1 MSEKIKPVLLI
12 AKILVILALPILFFS
27 YIGQNP
33 MKKLET
39 ASREIAI
46 VNEDNGTEFNEKPIY
61 VGSELVTTLDKDSE
75 YEWIV
80 VNRSTAESGLANEK
94 YDAVIYF
101 PSDFSK
107 NIYTFNDERPIKAGI
122 KYKVQTSLNA
132 ENMEKVQKELE
143 KTKSK
148 MNKHI
153 STQYWSYVSQSVE
166 DIRKKFDNVLAKEI
180 AFQNTM
186 YEFYTPS
193 SESLAGSIKQHKDM
207 LEGVFAE
214 TKDAGKTSNE
224 TMDEMGHTKAQMASF
239 VKDVASF
246 EEYQKNQSKLFMD
259 ASSQNQQLVKD
270 SVQAYGKVLDE
281 GSQQIPEIQQ
291 GMSAKYS
298 LNDKDFSENVGIMKE
313 RLDSSNA
320 ELETFTTNLKG
331 KQVDQI
337 SKISQEQQ
345 SSIEQ
350 FKQTEELDLD
360 KLQAAMLVQ
369 RGNLASGSGDG
380 TDATGGNGAK
390 IEDIETETG
399 MGEAADAPTKK
410 DPIDELSLQAL
421 LDQING
427 IQSALA
433 GLVPAE
439 GSEGAAEQ
447 LNILTAELQAEI
459 NNLSGTVNGRT
470 GNYNQVITEFNALV
484 DSYNQLLE
492 QHKQLQADYHELG
505 SDYKDLGDEW
515 KKSQEDIE
523 ELQNIQNM
531 TIDEAIAK
539 IRSSEQSLLEKVGGE
554 RRAVL
559 VQVFND
565 SITNRNANELL
576 SYYGSLSSY
585 SELAE
590 RVTAAKVDK
599 IFAAN
604 IKELENLKNGVSPN
618 VDEGAKLVKTSL
630 AGVDDNFGVFSDSI
644 LGFMKEY
651 DANVKAGQEA
661 TLAELAAITVRAQE
675 VSAQMSDHMEP
686 PEIETEPPLNLD
698 GEMFV
703 TLQDNTATTVGFI
716 SELVN
721 SVAER
726 QETVTKD
733 TADLQVKV
741 GSVQERADQLN
752 DNWSKN
758 VDSTVQIKT
767 DVYSVLNNTL
777 VDDQQNGY
785 VYEYLANPV
794 QISGEVLQQEKVN
807 IPPIVMLVIILISGL
822 LIGFFLHHY
831 GSLPMMVHAALN
843 ALLNLIVGLIISI
856 YGLKIYPL
864 EDMQEIKWTVFTVL
878 LLFFCSACTRLAF
891 SIGPF
896 VGAMLVIGLI
906 SFFMIPLL
914 DLIMPNFNVDH
925 PVADVYM
932 SIQFGDQSAFIPA
945 IIILMILTLIGSVI
959 PYIVKR
965 FTERREMAHE
975 AE

>member
-33 MKKLET
+33 MKKQET
-39 ASREIAI
+39 SSHEIAI
-46 VNEDNGTEFNEKPIY
+46 VNEDNGTEFNKKPIY
-61 VGSELVTTLDKDSE
+61 VGSELVTTLDNNSE
-75 YEWIV
+75 YEWVV

-101 PSDFSK
+101 PSDFSE
-107 NIYTFNDERPIKAGI
+107 NVYTFDDERPIKAGI
-122 KYKVQTSLNA
+122 RYKVQTSLNA

-153 STQYWSYVSQSVE
+153 STQYWSYVSQSVD

-207 LEGVFAE
+207 LESVFAQ

-224 TMDEMGHTKAQMASF
+224 TMDEIGHTKAQMASF
-239 VKDVASF
+239 VKDVVSF
-246 EEYQKNQSKLFMD
+246 EEYQKNQSKLLLD
-259 ASSQNQQLVKD
+259 ASNQNQQLVKE
-270 SVQAYGKVLDE
+270 SVQSYDKVLSE
-281 GSQQIPEIQQ
+281 GNQQVPEIQQ
-291 GMSAKYS
+291 GMYTKYS
-298 LNDKDFSENVGIMKE
+298 LNDQGFNENVGVVE
-313 RLDSSNA
+313 EGLETSNA
-320 ELETFTTNLKG
+320 ELENFATSMKG

-337 SKISQEQQ
+337 SKISQDQQ

-350 FKQTEELDLD
+350 FKQTEEFDLD
-360 KLQAAMLVQ
+360 KLQASMLAQ
-369 RGNLASGSGDG
+369 RKNLTSGSGDG
-380 TDATGGNGAK
+380 TDVTGGSGTQ

-399 MGEAADAPTKK
+399 KGESAGAPSRK

-421 LDQING
+421 LDQITG
-427 IQSALA
+427 IHTALE

-447 LNILTAELQAEI
+447 INILTAELQAEI

-470 GNYNQVITEFNALV
+470 ENYNQVIAEFNTLV
-484 DSYNQLLE
+484 DSYNELLA
-492 QHKQLQADYHELG
+492 QHTQLQADYNELG
-505 SDYKDLGDEW
+505 ADYKDLGDQW

-523 ELQNIQNM
+523 ELKNLQNM
-531 TIDEAIAK
+531 TIDEAVAEIK
-539 IRSSEQSLLEKVGGE
+539 SSEQNLLEKVGGE
-554 RRAVL
+554 RRAAL
-559 VQVFND
+559 VTVFND
-565 SITNRNANELL
+565 SIKNRNANELL

-618 VDEGAKLVKTSL
+618 VDQGANLVKASL
-630 AGVDDNFGVFSDSI
+630 AGVDDNLGAFSNSI
-644 LGFMKEY
+644 IGYMNEY

-661 TLAELAAITVRAQE
+661 TLAELASITAQAQE
-675 VSAQMSDHMEP
+675 VSADMSEKMERPEMEP
-686 PEIETEPPLNLD
+686 EPPVSLD

-703 TLQDNTATTVGFI
+703 SLQDNTATNMGFI
-716 SELVN
+716 SDLVN

-726 QETVTKD
+726 QDTVTKD

-741 GSVQERADQLN
+741 GSVQERANQLN

-794 QISGEVLQQEKVN
+794 QISGEVLHQEKVN

-831 GSLPMMVHAALN
+831 GTLPMMVHEALN

-864 EDMQEIKWTVFTVL
+864 GDMQEIKWTVFTVL

-896 VGAMLVIGLI
+896 VGAILVIGLI
-906 SFFMIPLL
+906 SFFTLPLL
-914 DLIMPNFNVDH
+914 DLIMPNFNIDH

-932 SIQFGDQSAFIPA
+932 SIQFGDQSAFTPA
-945 IIILMILTLIGSVI
+945 MIILLILTLIGSI
-959 PYIVKR
+959 LPYIVKR
-965 FTERREMAHE
+965 FSERREMAHE

>member
-12 AKILVILALPILFFS
+12 GKILVILALPILFFS

-33 MKKLET
+33 MKKPET
-39 ASREIAI
+39 ASREVAI

-61 VGSELVTTLDKDSE
+61 VGSELVTTLDNDSD
-75 YEWIV
+75 YNWIV
-80 VNRSTAESGLANEK
+80 VNRSTAESGLANGK

-101 PSDFSK
+101 PSDFSR
-107 NIYTFNDERPIKAGI
+107 NIYTFEDERPIKAGI

-166 DIRKKFDNVLAKEI
+166 DIRKKFDKVLAKEI

-186 YEFYTPS
+186 YDFYTPS

-214 TKDAGKTSNE
+214 TKDAGQASNE
-224 TMDEMGHTKAQMASF
+224 TMDGMGHAKAQITSF

-259 ASSQNQQLVKD
+259 ASNQNQQLVKD
-270 SVQAYGKVLDE
+270 SVQTYGKVLSE
-281 GSQQIPEIQQ
+281 GNQQVPEIQQ
-291 GMSAKYS
+291 GMNTKYS
-298 LNDKDFSENVGIMKE
+298 LNDKGFVENAGVVKE
-313 RLDSSNA
+313 KLETSHA
-320 ELETFTTNLKG
+320 ELENFTANMKG
-331 KQVDQI
+331 RQVEQI
-337 SKISQEQQ
+337 SKISQDQQ

-350 FKQTEELDLD
+350 FKQTEEFDLD
-360 KLQAAMLVQ
+360 KLQAAMLAQ
-369 RGNLASGSGDG
+369 RENLASGSGD
-380 TDATGGNGAK
+380 DADDAGGDDTG

-399 MGEAADAPTKK
+399 MGEADGSPSKK

-427 IQSALA
+427 IHSALA

-447 LNILTAELQAEI
+447 INVLTAELQAEI
-459 NNLSGTVNGRT
+459 NELSGTVNGRT

-484 DSYNQLLE
+484 DSYNELLT
-492 QHKQLQADYHELG
+492 QHTQLQADYNELG
-505 SDYKDLGDEW
+505 SHYKDLGDQW
-515 KKSQEDIE
+515 KKSQDDIE

-531 TIDEAIAK
+531 TIDEAITK
-539 IRSSEQSLLEKVGGE
+539 IKSTEQNLLEKVGGE

-559 VQVFND
+559 VQVFNS
-565 SITNRNANELL
+565 SIANRNANELL
-576 SYYGSLSSY
+576 SYYGALSSY
-585 SELAE
+585 NELAE
-590 RVTAAKVDK
+590 RVTAAKVEE

-618 VDEGAKLVKTSL
+618 VDEGAQLVKASL
-630 AGVDDNFGVFSDSI
+630 AGVDDDFGMFSDSI
-644 LGFMKEY
+644 LGYMKEY

-661 TLAELAAITVRAQE
+661 TLAELAAITASAQD
-675 VSAQMSDHMEP
+675 VSANMTDRLEAPEVEPEP
-686 PEIETEPPLNLD
+686 PVNLD
-698 GEMFV
+698 GEMFIS
-703 TLQDNTATTVGFI
+703 LQDNTAATVGSI
-716 SELVN
+716 AKLVN

-726 QETVTKD
+726 QATVTKD
-733 TADLQVKV
+733 TADLQMKV

-777 VDDQQNGY
+777 VDEQQNGY

-794 QISGEVLQQEKVN
+794 QISGEVLHQEKVN

-831 GSLPMMVHAALN
+831 GNLPVMVHAALF

-864 EDMQEIKWTVFTVL
+864 GDMQEIKWTVFTVL

-896 VGAMLVIGLI
+896 VGAILVIGLI
-906 SFFMIPLL
+906 SFFTVPLL
-914 DLIMPNFNVDH
+914 DLIMPNFNVAH

-945 IIILMILTLIGSVI
+945 SIILLILTLIGSII
-959 PYIVKR
+959 PDILKR

-975 AE
+975 AD

>member
-224 TMDEMGHTKAQMASF
+224 TMVEMGHTKAQMASF

-259 ASSQNQQLVKD
+259 VSSQNQQLVKD

-281 GSQQIPEIQQ
+281 GNQQIPEIQQ
-291 GMSAKYS
+291 GMNAKYS

-360 KLQAAMLVQ
+360 KLQAAMLAQ

-410 DPIDELSLQAL
+410 EPIDELSLQAL

-459 NNLSGTVNGRT
+459 NNLNGTVNGRT

-703 TLQDNTATTVGFI
+703 TLQ
-716 SELVN
+716 
-721 SVAER
+721 
-726 QETVTKD
+726 
-733 TADLQVKV
+733 
-741 GSVQERADQLN
+741 
-752 DNWSKN
+752 
-758 VDSTVQIKT
+758 
-767 DVYSVLNNTL
+767 
-777 VDDQQNGY
+777 
-785 VYEYLANPV
+785 
-794 QISGEVLQQEKVN
+794 
-807 IPPIVMLVIILISGL
+807 
-822 LIGFFLHHY
+822 
-831 GSLPMMVHAALN
+831 
-843 ALLNLIVGLIISI
+843 
-856 YGLKIYPL
+856 
-864 EDMQEIKWTVFTVL
+864 
-878 LLFFCSACTRLAF
+878 
-891 SIGPF
+891 
-896 VGAMLVIGLI
+896 
-906 SFFMIPLL
+906 
-914 DLIMPNFNVDH
+914 
-925 PVADVYM
+925 
-932 SIQFGDQSAFIPA
+932 
-945 IIILMILTLIGSVI
+945 
-959 PYIVKR
+959 
-965 FTERREMAHE
+965 
-975 AE
+975 

>member
-1 MSEKIKPVLLI
+1 MSEKIKPMLLI
-12 AKILVILALPILFFS
+12 GKILVIIALPILFFS

-46 VNEDNGTEFNEKPIY
+46 VNEDNGTQFNDNPIY

-80 VNRSTAESGLANEK
+80 VNRSTAESGLASEK

-107 NIYTFNDERPIKAGI
+107 NIYTFDDEQPIKAGI

-166 DIRKKFDNVLAKEI
+166 DIRKKFDNVLEKEI

-224 TMDEMGHTKAQMASF
+224 TMDEMSQTKAQMASF
-239 VKDVASF
+239 VKDVVSF
-246 EEYQKNQSKLFMD
+246 EDYQKNQSKLFTD
-259 ASSQNQQLVKD
+259 ASNQNQQLVKD
-270 SVQAYGKVLDE
+270 SVQTYDKVLSE
-281 GSQQIPEIQQ
+281 GNEQVPEIQQ
-291 GMSAKYS
+291 GMDTKYS
-298 LNDKDFSENVGIMKE
+298 LNDQGFNENVGVVKD
-313 RLDSSNA
+313 RLETSNA
-320 ELETFTTNLKG
+320 ELENFATSMKG
-331 KQVDQI
+331 KQVEQI
-337 SKISQEQQ
+337 SKISQDQQ
-345 SSIEQ
+345 NSIEQ

-360 KLQAAMLVQ
+360 KLQAAMLAQ
-369 RGNLASGSGDG
+369 RANLASGSGDG
-380 TDATGGNGAK
+380 TDVTGGDEAQ
-390 IEDIETETG
+390 IEEIETETG
-399 MGEAADAPTKK
+399 IGESAGAPSKK

-421 LDQING
+421 LDQLTG
-427 IQSALA
+427 IHTALEA
-433 GLVPAE
+433 LVPAE

-447 LNILTAELQAEI
+447 INILTVQLQDEI
-459 NNLSGTVNGRT
+459 NNLNGTVSGRT
-470 GNYNQVITEFNALV
+470 GNYNQVITEFNTLV
-484 DSYNQLLE
+484 DSYNELLA
-492 QHKQLQADYHELG
+492 QHTQLQAEYNELG
-505 SDYKDLGDEW
+505 ANYKNLGDQWE
-515 KKSQEDIE
+515 KSQKDIE
-523 ELQNIQNM
+523 ELQNLQNM
-531 TIDEAIAK
+531 TIDEAITEIK
-539 IRSSEQSLLEKVGGE
+539 SSEQALLEKVGGE

-559 VQVFND
+559 VEIFNHA
-565 SITNRNANELL
+565 ITNRNSNDLL
-576 SYYGSLSSY
+576 AYYGALSSY
-585 SELAE
+585 GELAE
-590 RVTAAKVDK
+590 RVTEANVDK
-599 IFAAN
+599 VFAAN

-618 VDEGAKLVKTSL
+618 VDEDAKLVKASL
-630 AGVDDNFGVFSDSI
+630 AGVNENFGMFSDSI
-644 LGFMKEY
+644 LGYMKEY
-651 DANVKAGQEA
+651 DENVKAAQEA
-661 TLAELAAITVRAQE
+661 TLAEMAEISARAQE
-675 VSAQMSDHMEP
+675 VSSNLSDHMEV
-686 PEIETEPPLNLD
+686 PEVEPEPPVDLD
-698 GEMFV
+698 GDMFIS
-703 TLQDNTATTVGFI
+703 LQDNTATTVGFI

-726 QETVTKD
+726 QDTVARD

-794 QISGEVLQQEKVN
+794 QISGEVLHQEKVN

-831 GSLPMMVHAALN
+831 GTLPMMVHAALFT
-843 ALLNLIVGLIISI
+843 LLNLIVGLIISI

-864 EDMQEIKWTVFTVL
+864 GDMQEIKWTVFTVL
-878 LLFFCSACTRLAF
+878 LLFFCSAFTRLAF

-896 VGAMLVIGLI
+896 VGAILVIGLI
-906 SFFMIPLL
+906 SFFTIPLL

-945 IIILMILTLIGSVI
+945 IIILLILTLIGSI
-959 PYIVKR
+959 ISYIVKR

>member
-1 MSEKIKPVLLI
+1 MSEKIKPILLI
-12 AKILVILALPILFFS
+12 GKILVILALPILFFS

-33 MKKLET
+33 MKKTET

-46 VNEDNGTEFNEKPIY
+46 VNEDNGTEFNNNPIY
-61 VGSELVTTLDKDSE
+61 VGSELATTLDKDSE
-75 YEWIV
+75 YDWFV
-80 VNRSTAESGLANEK
+80 VNRSTAESGLANQK

-101 PSDFSK
+101 PSDFSE
-107 NIYTFNDERPIKAGI
+107 NIYTFDDEQPVKAGI

-193 SESLAGSIKQHKDM
+193 SESLAGEIKQHKDM
-207 LEGVFAE
+207 LEGVFAQ

-224 TMDEMGHTKAQMASF
+224 TMGELGNTKAQMASF
-239 VKDVASF
+239 VKDVVTF
-246 EEYQKNQSKLFMD
+246 EEYQQAQSDLFAE
-259 ASSQNQQLVKD
+259 ASAQNQQLITE
-270 SVQAYGKVLDE
+270 SVQSYDKVLNE
-281 GSQQIPEIQQ
+281 GNQSVPEIQQ
-291 GMSAKYS
+291 GMNTKYS
-298 LNDKDFSENVGIMKE
+298 LNDQGINENVGVMQQKI
-313 RLDSSNA
+313 DSSNN
-320 ELETFTTNLKG
+320 ELEEFSTNVKD
-331 KQVDQI
+331 KQVEQI
-337 SKISQEQQ
+337 SKITQDQQ

-350 FKQTEELDLD
+350 IKQSEEAGLDT
-360 KLQAAMLVQ
+360 LQATLLAQ
-369 RGNLASGSGDG
+369 RGNLASSPGDG
-380 TDATGGNGAK
+380 EDVTDGGTAP
-390 IEDIETETG
+390 IEEIETETG
-399 MGEAADAPTKK
+399 KGESGAAPSKK
-410 DPIDELSLQAL
+410 DPIDELSLQGL

-427 IQSALA
+427 INTALES
-433 GLVPAE
+433 LVPAE
-439 GSEGAAEQ
+439 GSEGTAEQ
-447 LNILTAELQAEI
+447 INILTAELQAEI

-470 GNYNQVITEFNALV
+470 GNYNQVITEFNTLV
-484 DSYNQLLE
+484 DSYTELLA
-492 QHKQLQADYHELG
+492 QFTQLQDDYNKLG
-505 SDYKDLGDEW
+505 TNYKDLGDQW
-515 KKSQEDIE
+515 KKSQEDIQK
-523 ELQNIQNM
+523 LQDIQSM
-531 TIDEAIAK
+531 TIDESIAEIK
-539 IRSSEQSLLEKVGGE
+539 NLEQALLEKVGGE

-559 VQVFND
+559 VEVFND
-565 SITNRNANELL
+565 SITNRDSNDLL
-576 SYYGSLSSY
+576 AYYGSLSSY

-590 RVTAAKVDK
+590 RVTEANIDKV
-599 IFAAN
+599 FAAN
-604 IKELENLKNGVSPN
+604 IKELENLKNGVSVN
-618 VDEGAKLVKTSL
+618 VDEEAKLVKASL
-630 AGVDDNFGVFSDSI
+630 AGVNENFGMFSDSI
-644 LGFMKEY
+644 LGYMNEY
-651 DANVKAGQEA
+651 DANVKSGQEA
-661 TLAELAAITVRAQE
+661 TLAELAAITERAQA
-675 VSAQMSDHMEP
+675 VSANLSEHTVVPEMEP
-686 PEIETEPPLNLD
+686 EPPVNLD

-703 TLQDNTATTVGFI
+703 SLQDNTAKTVGFI

-726 QETVTKD
+726 QDTVTKD
-733 TADLQVKV
+733 TADLQAKV

-752 DNWSKN
+752 DNWSQN
-758 VDSTVQIKT
+758 VDSTVKIKT

-794 QISGEVLQQEKVN
+794 QISGEVLHQEKVN

-831 GSLPMMVHAALN
+831 GTITTMVHAALFT
-843 ALLNLIVGLIISI
+843 LLNLIVGLIISM

-864 EDMQEIKWTVFTVL
+864 GDIQEIKWTVFTVL
-878 LLFFCSACTRLAF
+878 LLFFCSAFTRLAF

-896 VGAMLVIGLI
+896 VGSVLVIGLI
-906 SFFMIPLL
+906 SFFTIPLL

-925 PVADVYM
+925 PIADVYM

-945 IIILMILTLIGSVI
+945 IVILIILTLIGSII

-975 AE
+975 VD